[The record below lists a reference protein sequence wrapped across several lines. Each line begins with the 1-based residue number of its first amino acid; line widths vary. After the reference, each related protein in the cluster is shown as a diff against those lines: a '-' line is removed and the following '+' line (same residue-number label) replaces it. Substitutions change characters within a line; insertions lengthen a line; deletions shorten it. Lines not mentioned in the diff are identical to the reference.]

1 MEKFKIFIEKLKV
14 FIYAEDPGAAN
25 FLLPIIYKLNKLK
38 IKTKVFA
45 ESQAKLIFKKNF
57 INCNKI
63 SKKKINFST
72 AKIILIGTSENKKS
86 LLRKIVEEG
95 KKKYIPVFGIVDAA
109 MNLQERFFINKK
121 NRFIYL
127 PDYLFVNDD
136 YTKDQY
142 IKIGIDRSR
151 IYNFGSP
158 HYQNIKNIYLNLK
171 KNKKSK
177 TRIKINNNINNK
189 NFKIYS
195 FVSEGLY
202 KTQGSKKTRTERV
215 LEQFIKI
222 KKKIKNHPYLIFK
235 PHPKDKKKDYKK
247 YLKYFDAIFLKG
259 NSIDLIHISDAIIGL
274 TSMVM
279 TEAVIL
285 GKPTFAII
293 CDRKE
298 KDWLPALRN
307 NLLES
312 VPLNNLFF
320 NYKKLIKDE
329 TKFISKGNI
338 IIKNS
343 TKMIVNK
350 IIKYIY

>member
-25 FLLPIIYKLNKLK
+25 FLLPIIYRLNKLK

-63 SKKKINFST
+63 SKKKINFLT

-86 LLRKIVEEG
+86 LLRKIVKEG
-95 KKKYIPVFGIVDAA
+95 KKKHIPVFGIVDAA

-121 NRFIYL
+121 NKFIYL
-127 PDYLFVNDD
+127 PDYLFVNDE

-158 HYQNIKNIYLNLK
+158 HYQNIKNIYFNLK

-202 KTQGSKKTRTERV
+202 KTRASKKTRTEIV

-222 KKKIKNHPYLIFK
+222 KQKIKDHPYLIFK

-307 NLLES
+307 NLLEPVS
-312 VPLNNLFF
+312 LNNLFF

-329 TKFISKGNI
+329 TKFISKRDI
-338 IIKNS
+338 IINNS
-343 TKMIVNK
+343 TKIIVNK

>member
-1 MEKFKIFIEKLKV
+1 MEKSKIFIEKLKV

-25 FLLPIIYKLNKLK
+25 FLLPIIHKLNKLK

-63 SKKKINFST
+63 LKKKINFST

-86 LLRKIVEEG
+86 LLKKIIKEG
-95 KKKYIPVFGIVDAA
+95 KKKNIPTFGIVDAA
-109 MNLQERFFINKK
+109 MNLQQRFFINKK
-121 NRFIYL
+121 NRLIYL

-142 IKIGIDRSR
+142 VKIGIDKSR

-158 HYQNIKNIYLNLK
+158 HYQNIKNIFFNLK
-171 KNKKSK
+171 KNKKSN

-189 NFKIYS
+189 SFKIYS
-195 FVSEGLY
+195 FFSEGLY
-202 KTQGSKKTRTERV
+202 KTYAFQKTRTERV
-215 LEQFIKI
+215 LEKFIKI
-222 KKKIKNHPYLIFK
+222 RQKIKNHPYLIFK

-259 NSIDLIHISDAIIGL
+259 NSIDLIYISDAIIGL

-285 GKPTFAII
+285 GKPTFSII
-293 CDRKE
+293 CNKKE
-298 KDWLPALRN
+298 KNWLPALRN
-307 NLLES
+307 NLLKPI
-312 VPLNNLFF
+312 PLNNIFF
-320 NYKKLIKDE
+320 HYKKLIKDE
-329 TKFISKGNI
+329 NKFLSKKNI
-338 IIKNS
+338 AIQNS

-350 IIKYIY
+350 IVKYI